1 MATGLKSRI
10 AYKTPTASATS
21 GDYWAGT
28 YKLLLRAK
36 SIPSPFGSQNMVDT
50 STLEDLVETQEMGR
64 RSAGSMEVEGA
75 FEKKYKDEMVTNE
88 GKKLDFIILYGTDG
102 KGSEGICAFIGQE
115 SFAPGEASDD
125 HLTGTA
131 TVSVQTVPKW
141 IEDNYDVAH
150 KFENGTAGNLS
161 LATFLLLLKVVGQID
176 AINDVLPEL
185 PPSPYLIRKDEKKAQ
200 RIRHT
205 K

>member
-10 AYKTPTASATS
+10 AYKVPSSNPTEGA
-21 GDYWAGT
+21 YWAGT

-75 FEKKYKDEMVTNE
+75 FEKSYKDDMVENE
-88 GKKLDFIILYGTDG
+88 GKKLDFLILYGTNG

-141 IEDNYDVAH
+141 IEDDYDVTVV
-150 KFENGTAGNLS
+150 EDDNGYPTSITL
-161 LATFLLLLKVVGQID
+161 T
-176 AINDVLPEL
+176 
-185 PPSPYLIRKDEKKAQ
+185 KKA
-200 RIRHT
+200 
-205 K
+205 

>member
-1 MATGLKSRI
+1 M
-10 AYKTPTASATS
+10 TA
-21 GDYWAGT
+21 WM
-28 YKLLLRAK
+28 KLLPAK
-36 SIPSPFGSQNMVDT
+36 EIIVIDKKVAK
-50 STLEDLVETQEMGR
+50 DEMGR
-64 RSAGSMEVEGA
+64 RSASSMEVEGA

-141 IEDNYDVAH
+141 IEDNYDVAVT
-150 KFENGTAGNLS
+150 EDDQGYPTAITL
-161 LATFLLLLKVVGQID
+161 T
-176 AINDVLPEL
+176 
-185 PPSPYLIRKDEKKAQ
+185 KKG
-200 RIRHT
+200 
-205 K
+205 

>member
-10 AYKTPTASATS
+10 AYKKPSSSVTS
-21 GDYWAGT
+21 GDYWAGN

-115 SFAPGEASDD
+115 SFAPGEASDE

-141 IEDNYDVAH
+141 IEDNYEVTVIEDDQGCPTSITLAKKKVSQSEKAVAV
-150 KFENGTAGNLS
+150 GYDDSTADS
-161 LATFLLLLKVVGQID
+161 
-176 AINDVLPEL
+176 EL
-185 PPSPYLIRKDEKKAQ
+185 EDTI
-200 RIRHT
+200 
-205 K
+205 

>member
-10 AYKTPTASATS
+10 AYKEPNSSAAE
-21 GDYWAGT
+21 GEYWAGT
-28 YKLLLRAK
+28 YKLLMRAK

-64 RSAGSMEVEGA
+64 RSAGSMEVPGA
-75 FEKKYKDEMVTNE
+75 FEKTYKDDMVSNE

-102 KGSEGICAFIGQE
+102 KGSEGICGVIGQE
-115 SFAPGEASDD
+115 SFAPDEATED

-141 IEDNYDVAH
+141 IEDNYTVAVTED
-150 KFENGTAGNLS
+150 ENGYPTAITLTKKIKRQSARSEKAVTAGVS
-161 LATFLLLLKVVGQID
+161 DDTA
-176 AINDVLPEL
+176 A
-185 PPSPYLIRKDEKKAQ
+185 SYSYDE
-200 RIRHT
+200 
-205 K
+205 